1 MISALAA
8 LAAGD
13 DSGEAI
19 AKEIIKVTKDGTQC
33 SGWEECSKLVED
45 GEDIDYEGKSGPT
58 DMNETG
64 SLAKGTIGI
73 FEYKKGNTYEQIDSV
88 TGLVE

>member
-1 MISALAA
+1 MSALAA

-19 AKEIIKVTKDGTQC
+19 SKEIIKVSKDGTQC
-33 SGWEECSKLVED
+33 SSWEECSKLVKD

-64 SLAKGTIGI
+64 SLVKGTIGI
-73 FEYKKGNTYEQIDSV
+73 NQYEKCNTYKQIDSV